1 LSKSIVAAIISTSL
15 IFSLS
20 AVRAEEKASIR
31 MSKTEVH
38 NTLEE
43 IRAKVNKKSGEIDIA
58 GCVKPDA
65 EAPVVLAQAAPV
77 ETKPAVEIAAVET
90 PAVEVPAAEK
100 PAAEVKKTEP
110 PPAAP
115 AAVSSP
121 MAISG
126 YAQIVHTVS
135 DVPASSHT
143 FNLARARFV
152 FKRKLDEDLSFF
164 SQFNVAG
171 NNADGSKLT
180 LTDLFLQQNIGKAQN
195 MMLGQFVVP
204 SNYETMAAPRDVYM
218 INYGQHII
226 NPEHENV
233 GNDIRDMG
241 LMYNYR
247 KKEDNWGVSVAVVN
261 GEGINAQND
270 TNDAKMTLARLEFE
284 PDPALK
290 LGLYAAD
297 GKRFKAAATAA
308 QIAFYGADGAA
319 TAARSFDR
327 KRAGFDIRYKKEKL
341 TLQGVFEAL
350 ETGLAGRATNLKG
363 KGAFVQAGYFVLPK
377 LEMTLKYD
385 VFNPNINKTATER
398 KVNAAGFNWF
408 IKKGTKMQMVYQKQK
423 ETPEVK
429 NDRFDTLVTVE
440 F

>member
-1 LSKSIVAAIISTSL
+1 MRRLSKSIVAAVISTSL

-20 AVRAEEKASIR
+20 AARAEEKTSIR

-38 NTLEE
+38 KTLEE
-43 IRAKVNKKSGEIDIA
+43 IRAKVNKKSGEINIA
-58 GCVKPDA
+58 DCVKQAP
-65 EAPVVLAQAAPV
+65 EAPVVLAQAAPA
-77 ETKPAVEIAAVET
+77 ETKPAAEIAAVE
-90 PAVEVPAAEK
+90 K
-100 PAAEVKKTEP
+100 PVTEVKKAEQS
-110 PPAAP
+110 PAAP
-115 AAVSSP
+115 AAVPSP
-121 MAISG
+121 VAISG

-171 NNADGSKLT
+171 NNAEGAQLT
-180 LTDLFLQQNIGKAQN
+180 LTDLFLQQNINKSQN
-195 MMLGQFVVP
+195 VMLGQFVVP

-233 GNDIRDMG
+233 GGDIRDMG

-261 GEGINAQND
+261 GEGINNQND

-290 LGLYAAD
+290 LGIYAAD

-319 TAARSFDR
+319 TPAQSFAR
-327 KRAGFDIRYKKEKL
+327 KRAGFDVRYKKEKL